1 MTDGIEEKLRSLGVA
16 EEDITVDVEILT
28 ASPDLETLNAE
39 KRARGWGT
47 ASEDQYLTRLFKPLY
62 ERSPDVQARV
72 QQELAHLGVP
82 PEIIAMFFTEYGQAL
97 INLAL
102 GHQEIP
108 VETRD
113 RFVQEANQLSLVIL
127 REYLGAA

>member
-28 ASPDLETLNAE
+28 ASPDLDKLRMKKKAVN
-39 KRARGWGT
+39 WGA
-47 ASEDQYLTRLFKPLY
+47 ASTGQYLTRLFKPLY

-82 PEIIAMFFTEYGQAL
+82 PEIIATFFTEYSQASIL
-97 INLAL
+97 LHLA
-102 GHQEIP
+102 HQEIP

>member
-39 KRARGWGT
+39 KRASWGT
-47 ASEDQYLTRLFKPLY
+47 KSEDQYLTRLFKPLY

-108 VETRD
+108 EGTRD